1 MDFINAEKLE
11 TCDGSDHVNE
21 GVKGAD
27 FVQVDFVGLGSV
39 HFGFSRAKAFE
50 NANGLLLDSRVEV
63 AEGNALKDVVE
74 AMVPVC
80 MFVVFVMFVVFI
92 ARSLFA
98 R

>member
-1 MDFINAEKLE
+1 MDFINAQKME
-11 TCDGSDHVNE
+11 TCDGSDHVDE

-63 AEGNALKDVVE
+63 AGGKAFKDIVE
-74 AMVPVC
+74 VMVPVC
-80 MFVVFVMFVVFI
+80 MFVMFT
-92 ARSLFA
+92 ASSLFA
-98 R
+98 W